1 MDRKLSFEIAAQPND
16 VTCGP
21 TCLQAVYRYHGV
33 EVSLERIIER
43 IPMLEGGGTLGVTL
57 GIDALANGFQATL
70 YTYNLLLFDPT
81 WADLPA
87 AELTDRLEAQARA
100 KEDAKLRAATRHY
113 VDFITQGGRVV
124 FEDLSP
130 QLIRGFLDRSL
141 PILTGLSATYLYR
154 TAREYGPDDDFDDI
168 RGEPS
173 GHFVVIC
180 GYDLESERVLIA
192 DPHGPNPISDKR
204 LYDVSLDRVVAAIL
218 LGIITYDANL
228 LILEPDPER

>member
-1 MDRKLSFEIAAQPND
+1 MDRKLLFEIASQPND

-21 TCLQAVYRYHGV
+21 TCLQAVYRYHGF
-33 EVSLERIIER
+33 EIPLEQLIAR

-57 GIDALANGFQATL
+57 GLDALANGFRATL

-81 WADLPA
+81 WADLPPT
-87 AELTDRLEAQARA
+87 ELRERMIAQAEA
-100 KEDAKLRAATRHY
+100 KKNPKLRAATRHY
-113 VDFITQGGRVV
+113 VDFLEKGGRVV

-141 PILTGLSATYLYR
+141 PVLTGLSATYLYR
-154 TAREYGPDDDFDDI
+154 TAREYGPEDDFDDI

-173 GHFVVIC
+173 GHFVVLC
-180 GYDLESERVLIA
+180 GYDLASERVLVA
-192 DPHGPNPISDKR
+192 DPHGPNPISDER
-204 LYDVSLDRVVAAIL
+204 IYDVPLDRVVAAIL

-228 LILEPDPER
+228 LILEPDPDR